1 MNKDV
6 IDLIGNTK
14 MVKIDEMNKETN
26 SDIFIKLE
34 GTNPGGSIKDRPVKK
49 MFKLAERH
57 ENLKPGDTVI
67 EPTSGNTG
75 IAIALISKVKG
86 YNAILVMPETMT
98 EERINLMKMYG
109 AEIIL
114 TDDSKGMNGSIEL
127 AEKLRSENDYLML
140 DQFKNEGNYLAH
152 YQNTG
157 EEIIEQLM
165 DIDIFAAGVGTGG
178 TVTGVGKK
186 LKEYNKGIKV
196 VALEPA
202 NSAVLSGEEPGSHK
216 IAGIGAGFIPEIM
229 DTSVIDEVI
238 KITNDEAFNHTKQLL
253 DKEGLFTG
261 ISTGAN
267 IAGALKLAKR
277 YSNKKIVTVSPDNGW
292 KYMSVLDYAKEDHN
306 D

>member
-49 MFKLAERH
+49 MFELAEKRG
-57 ENLKPGDTVI
+57 NLKPGDTVI

-114 TDDSKGMNGSIEL
+114 TDGSKGMNGSIEL

-216 IAGIGAGFIPEIM
+216 ISGIGAGFIPEIM

-238 KITNDEAFNHTKQLL
+238 KITDDEAFDHTKQLL

>member
-49 MFKLAERH
+49 MFELAERRGV
-57 ENLKPGDTVI
+57 LKPGDTVI

-114 TDDSKGMNGSIEL
+114 TDGSKGMNGSIEL

-238 KITNDEAFNHTKQLL
+238 KITDVEAFDHTKQLL

>member
-1 MNKDV
+1 MNKNV

-14 MVKIDEMNKETN
+14 MVKINEIGNDLS

-49 MFKLAERH
+49 MFELAE
-57 ENLKPGDTVI
+57 ENDALTLGDTVV

-86 YNAILVMPETMT
+86 YNSILIMPDTMT
-98 EERINLMKMYG
+98 QERINLMKMYG

-114 TDDSKGMNGSIEL
+114 TDGENGMNGSIEL
-127 AEKLRSENDYLML
+127 AEKLRNENDYLML
-140 DQFKNEGNYLAH
+140 DQFKNKGNFLAH
-152 YQNTG
+152 YENTG
-157 EEIIEQLM
+157 EEIIEQLS
-165 DIDIFAAGVGTGG
+165 DIDIFVAGVGTGG
-178 TVTGVGKK
+178 TITGVGKK
-186 LKEYNKGIKV
+186 LKEYNSDIKIMAV
-196 VALEPA
+196 EPA

-216 IAGIGAGFIPEIM
+216 IAGIGAGFIPDIM

-238 KITNDEAFNHTKQLL
+238 QVTDDEAFDYTQALL

-261 ISTGAN
+261 ISSGAN
-267 IAGALKLAKR
+267 VAGAYKAAQR
-277 YSNKKIVTVSPDNGW
+277 YKNKKIVTVSPDSGW
-292 KYMSVLDYAKEDHN
+292 KYMSVLDYIKEDYN